1 MVQNVSDKT
10 RGRPKA
16 YDRPTALKSMREPFW
31 EKGFSGTS
39 LDDLS
44 AATAMNRPSLYNAFG
59 DKSAAFME
67 VLEDY
72 VAETRALYASAFTA
86 EVPLRE
92 GLRQVYDTAIQIY
105 SREDGRGRGCFMI
118 SAALMDSLRDREI
131 AEAVLKAL
139 HELDR
144 AFRRRLKVAQQK
156 GELSPNADIDAL
168 ATVATTLHNTLSVRM
183 RAGEDMAT
191 LRKFI
196 DQTIG
201 VICG

>member
-1 MVQNVSDKT
+1 MVQNISDKV
-10 RGRPKA
+10 RGRPRA

-59 DKSAAFME
+59 DKSAAFKA

-72 VAETRALYASAFTA
+72 IAETRTLYGAAFSAD
-86 EVPLRE
+86 VPLRE
-92 GLRQVYDTAIQIY
+92 GLRRVYDAAVQIY
-105 SREDGRGRGCFMI
+105 AREDGMGRGCFMV
-118 SAALMDSLRDREI
+118 SAALMDSLRDHAI
-131 AEAVLKAL
+131 AETVLKFL

-144 AFRRRLKVAQQK
+144 AFRRRLKIAQQK

-168 ATVATTLHNTLSVRM
+168 ATLAITLHSTLSVRM